1 MGVAGMRAVVI
12 GGGIAGLAAARRLAL
27 GGHSVTLLEATDRLG
42 GLIHSVELDGVRVDI
57 GAEAFAVARP
67 EALELVRELG
77 LEEFLA
83 EPAQDSARILV
94 DGRFIHI
101 PHGVLGAPSD
111 LDSAEVLEAIGP
123 EAVAEAKRLDAL
135 PWNTPAGGTMAD
147 LVRDRLGERVLRTL
161 VAPVVAGVHASD
173 PSLLEADV
181 VAPGLYAR
189 AAQLGSLSAA
199 AAAIRASAA
208 RPGAAVATLTGG
220 MTSLIAALA
229 QAATQAGVTLR
240 LSTPAHSVLR
250 TETGYQVLLENS
262 THDRLDADIL
272 VVATPPHVAANLL
285 GSLPAVATPLA
296 QIRTVD
302 VTVVALSAKSETA
315 ATAPHGSGVLVAAGG
330 SSVTAK
336 ASTHASAKWAHLA
349 SRAGSNGHLLRLSYG
364 REGQAP
370 NTSTPEATEQLLQT
384 ARADA
389 AVLYGLKPKDFTAAL
404 AQQWPR
410 SLVQA
415 RPGHAKHVLQVTAA
429 LESLPNLHVVGAG
442 LGGNGIA
449 GVLAQVNRLPITKE
463 TPKP

>member
-1 MGVAGMRAVVI
+1 MRAVVI
-12 GGGIAGLAAARRLAL
+12 GGGIAGLASARRLAL
-27 GGHSVTLLEATDRLG
+27 LSHEVALLEASDRLG
-42 GLIHSVELDGVRVDI
+42 GLIHSVDLDGQQVDV

-94 DGRFIHI
+94 DGRFIRV
-101 PHGVLGAPSD
+101 PHGVLGVPSN

-147 LVRDRLGERVLRTL
+147 LVRDRLGEGVLRTL

-199 AAAIRASAA
+199 AAAIRATAA
-208 RPGAAVATLTGG
+208 RPGAAVSTLTGG
-220 MTSLIAALA
+220 MTSLIAALQRA
-229 QAATQAGVTLR
+229 VTQAGVTLR

-250 TETGYQVLLENS
+250 TPDGYQVVLQNQ
-262 THDRLDADIL
+262 THERLDADI
-272 VVATPPHVAANLL
+272 VIVATPPHIAANLL
-285 GSLPAVATPLA
+285 GSMPSVATPLA

-302 VTVVALSAKSETA
+302 VTVVALRASST
-315 ATAPHGSGVLVAAGG
+315 TAPAAPLGSGVLVAQGAAE
-330 SSVTAK
+330 SASLAITAK

-349 SRAGSNGHLLRLSYG
+349 AVAGTNGHLIRLSYG
-364 REGQAP
+364 RDGNAP
-370 NTSTPEATEQLLQT
+370 KATDLLIQT
-384 ARADA
+384 AREDA
-389 AVLYGLKPKDFTAAL
+389 AKLYGLKPKDFSAGV
-404 AQQWPR
+404 AQEWPR
-410 SLVQA
+410 SLIQA
-415 RPGHAKHVLQVTAA
+415 RPGHNQLVVELTAA
-429 LESLPNLHVVGAG
+429 LQNLNNLHVVGAG

-449 GVLAQVNRLPITKE
+449 GVLAQVKRLPLA
-463 TPKP
+463 PVNP